1 MLRVYVPGATVFVTV
16 TLSSARP
23 SEPGATVTLFGMIE
37 TVGPTG
43 EEETPRSTVPAKEF
57 RLGTRTVTVRSMS
70 PLETSR
76 LPALGTRSKYIWLLN
91 LAVCEVSGSGIPFPA
106 PLETVTQTP
115 PATLV
120 PVQPVWNVIGV
131 LAEFATTV
139 KFAVNKRSVTGLL
152 GVRDPE
158 TE

>member
-91 LAVCEVSGSGIPFPA
+91 LAVCDVSGSGVVD
-106 PLETVTQTP
+106 PLNIATQTP
-115 PATLV
+115 PGTLV

-131 LAEFATTV
+131 LAEFATMV

-158 TE
+158 TA